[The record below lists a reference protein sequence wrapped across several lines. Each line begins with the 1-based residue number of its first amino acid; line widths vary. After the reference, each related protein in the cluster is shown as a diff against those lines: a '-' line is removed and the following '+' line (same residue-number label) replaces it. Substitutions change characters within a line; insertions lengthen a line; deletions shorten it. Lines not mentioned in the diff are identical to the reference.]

1 MRSRPPG
8 LKTVCQRIAEVYGI
22 DVSRLYERQRKLVAE
37 GLLVARD
44 GRGPG
49 SGVECSPE
57 NLAILLAD
65 FFAASTANEISAI
78 NVEARDY
85 ALRKQEG
92 A

>member
-8 LKTVCQRIAEVYGI
+8 LKTVCQRIAAVYGV

-37 GLLVARD
+37 GLLVTRD